1 MENLISVIKTE
12 LQMDSQSKLD
22 TRLSKY
28 EIIEITRSLKKE
40 FPFVWYNEREN
51 RFYSGLE

>member
-1 MENLISVIKTE
+1 MEDLISVIRVE
-12 LQMDSQSKLD
+12 LQMDSESKL
-22 TRLSKY
+22 TNRLSQY